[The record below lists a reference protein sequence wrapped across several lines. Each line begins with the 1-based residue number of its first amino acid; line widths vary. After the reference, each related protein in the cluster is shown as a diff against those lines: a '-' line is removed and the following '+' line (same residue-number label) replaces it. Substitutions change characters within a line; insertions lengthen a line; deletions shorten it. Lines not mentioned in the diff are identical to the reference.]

1 MKALTA
7 IITALSVPLIILN
20 MLGAIVSGIWL
31 AVLGQWRP
39 LGFGVLSFFVS
50 SFLLSFAI
58 MPAILLVASAAWL
71 AEKGKIVGVVFF
83 GTLSSLYNL
92 ALVTVWCCGV
102 LYFFVRDASDGT
114 LIPRL
119 IWSYGVATGP
129 WSYFASQER
138 GDGSEGFASTI
149 AVFFAQLA
157 YLVIMLLVLFTTIT
171 LLGAFQVFASFMLV
185 GLIVQTTVAVLTMLE
200 EKRNAKLLADYD
212 LECGGVEEMV
222 GRERRERFS

>member
-39 LGFGVLSFFVS
+39 IGFGILSFFVS
-50 SFLLSFAI
+50 SFLLSFAM
-58 MPAILLVASAAWL
+58 MPGLLLVAPAAWL
-71 AEKGKIVGVVFF
+71 AEKGKILGVVFF
-83 GTLSSLYNL
+83 GTLSNLYNV
-92 ALVTVWCCGV
+92 ALVTLWCCGV
-102 LYFFVRDASDGT
+102 LYFLVTDATDST

-138 GDGSEGFASTI
+138 GDGSEGFASFV

-157 YLVIMLLVLFTTIT
+157 YLVIMFLVLFTSIT
-171 LLGAFQVFASFMLV
+171 LLGAVEIFASFMLV
-185 GLIVQTTVAVLTMLE
+185 GLVVQTTVAVMVMLE
-200 EKRNAKLLADYD
+200 EKRIAKMRAEYD
-212 LECGGVEEMV
+212 IY
-222 GRERRERFS
+222 